1 LHENH
6 LRSAFSY
13 FDQDNSGTIS
23 QDELRVCLASDDFTL
38 SDEQIQQLLEGVDTD
53 GDGQINYEEFITMMR
68 STLGLSD

>member
-1 LHENH
+1 M
-6 LRSAFSY
+6 
-13 FDQDNSGTIS
+13 
-23 QDELRVCLASDDFTL
+23 CLASDDFTL